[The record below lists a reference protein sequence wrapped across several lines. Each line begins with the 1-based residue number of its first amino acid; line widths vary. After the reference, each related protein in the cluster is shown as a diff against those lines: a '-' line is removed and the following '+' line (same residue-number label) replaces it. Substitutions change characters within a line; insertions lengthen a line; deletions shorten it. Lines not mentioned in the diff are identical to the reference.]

1 MKKRAVEA
9 AGILILLAVIF
20 AVINIV
26 SGGISDSMI
35 KIDGEYYY
43 KSTNRLDLTLMTM
56 EGTENIKEFTRLDS
70 VKIMPYT
77 EAVIAASE
85 TKDDAE
91 SAVLR
96 KAVMDTYPDCT
107 DVPDISFL
115 SGTSA
120 DRIDISRCAVADIS
134 PLARAPKLRQLNIS
148 HTKVCDL
155 YPLSQM
161 ENVAEL
167 IMLDIPAEDYS
178 PLLEMKSLT
187 LLTVSAS
194 AEGEVIQALRNR
206 GVTVTIPEE

>member
-9 AGILILLAVIF
+9 AGILILLIVIF
-20 AVINIV
+20 AVINTV

-35 KIDGEYYY
+35 KIDGEYYH
-43 KSTNRLDLTLMTM
+43 KGTNELSLTLMTM
-56 EGTENIKEFTRLDS
+56 DGTENLAEFPRLDS
-70 VKIMPYT
+70 VKIIPYT
-77 EAVIAASE
+77 EAVILASKTE
-85 TKDDAE
+85 DEAE
-91 SAVLR
+91 LAVLR
-96 KAVMDTYPDCT
+96 KTVMDTYPDCT

-120 DRIDISRCAVADIS
+120 DRIDISRCAVSDIS
-134 PLARAPKLRQLNIS
+134 PLAEAPKLRQLNIS

-155 YPLSQM
+155 SPLSQM
-161 ENVAEL
+161 GGVAEL

-194 AEGEVIQALRNR
+194 AEGEVLDALRDR